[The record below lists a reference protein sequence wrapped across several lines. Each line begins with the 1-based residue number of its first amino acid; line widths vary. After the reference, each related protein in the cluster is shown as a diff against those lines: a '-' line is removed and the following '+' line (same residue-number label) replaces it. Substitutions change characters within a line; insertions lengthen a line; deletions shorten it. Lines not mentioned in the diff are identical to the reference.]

1 MVRVLIVDDDPHI
14 RLLLKSV
21 LEMRGYTVQVAADG
35 GEGLRMAQELAPD
48 AMVVDGIMP
57 VMDGIALVE
66 NLRSKP
72 ATQDLPVLF
81 LTAMDELDA
90 DELKQRL
97 RVHQVVR
104 KPVDIDLL
112 DRLLREVASLA

>member
-90 DELKQRL
+90 DEIKERL